1 MSTPHNKANPGD
13 IAKTVIMPGDPL
25 RAKYIVENFFDEYKL
40 VNDTRNIYAYTGKYK
55 GKELSVMASGM
66 GMPSMGIYCYELY
79 KIYGVENIIR
89 VGSCGSYT
97 PGLDLFDIVLST
109 TVYTEGNYA
118 LTFNNEDCHFVEASA
133 ELNNTILS
141 KSKELNVDIIS
152 GNTVSTD
159 CFDLYATDI
168 NKFLER
174 IPKDFAPL
182 TCEMEAFALL
192 YTAKVLDKKA
202 ACLMS
207 VVDSKYID
215 RVATIEE
222 REKGLKKMIELAL
235 ESALDF

>member
-40 VNDTRNIYAYTGKYK
+40 VNDTRNVYTYTGKYK

-89 VGSCGSYT
+89 IGSCGSYK

-118 LTFNNEDCHFVEASA
+118 LTFNNEDCHFTEASA
-133 ELNNTILS
+133 ELNNIILN
-141 KSKELNVDIIS
+141 KAKELNIDVIS
-152 GNTVSTD
+152 GNTVTAD
-159 CFDLYATDI
+159 CFDLYITDI

-174 IPKDFAPL
+174 LPKDFAPL

-192 YTAKVLDKKA
+192 YTAKVLNKKA

-215 RVATIEE
+215 REASIEE
-222 REKGLKKMIELAL
+222 REKELNKMIELAL